1 PGSRLLTH
9 CNTGGLATAGV
20 GTALGVIAL
29 AHRQGKVTNVWV
41 DETRP
46 LLQGGRL
53 TAWELG
59 ELGVPYQLIA
69 DSMAASLMAQVNAQ
83 MRPLFSKLPDGFH
96 IGLNISVSHI
106 NAPTFID
113 DCLHYQRGFEGKA
126 VKLMLEI
133 TEQEPL
139 LLNGAVVDK
148 LNTLHS
154 RGFSIALDDFGTGYS
169 GLSCLHELIFD
180 YIKID
185 QSFVGRV
192 TGEAPA
198 SKL

>member
-1 PGSRLLTH
+1 
-9 CNTGGLATAGV
+9 
-20 GTALGVIAL
+20 
-29 AHRQGKVTNVWV
+29 
-41 DETRP
+41 
-46 LLQGGRL
+46 
-53 TAWELG
+53 
-59 ELGVPYQLIA
+59 
-69 DSMAASLMAQVNAQ
+69 M
-83 MRPLFSKLPDGFH
+83 
-96 IGLNISVSHI
+96 
-106 NAPTFID
+106 
-113 DCLHYQRGFEGKA
+113 
-126 VKLMLEI
+126 KLMLEI

-198 SKL
+198 SKLLDCVI